1 MSPTRHPKTTE
12 ARQRQAGDGVARGAA
27 AACARALKQ
36 VAGFTLTEALTTVVI
51 VGLVTTIL
59 AGGIGL
65 ATKQYTQQM
74 SNSEA
79 QMLYSSLQK
88 ILDTE
93 LRFVDEFKYDKTS
106 GKVTSFESKHYMAQ
120 QSISNPGTMEPTIY
134 LCTIARMPGDVM
146 VAQEPATPGQLA
158 MASDYGLDKAYN
170 PLLPSAAYN
179 YGLQASVKTFTYNS
193 TGNYFTLNLTISHP
207 DGETVDGQI
216 LVDETFTV
224 RPLNYSQTS
233 SGGSG
238 SGSGE
243 GSGGNGQGGG
253 SGGGATSTIE
263 RIDDIPVKAKPLPE
277 KPGSGTEADFGDQII
292 LQQGDVVLYKGDLYV
307 VIDKKIV
314 INNFNN
320 FKPPTSSNS
329 SYIIVPRG
337 TPALTPD
344 QIELKKTE
352 EWGNQIPKGVV
363 KKEPSSESL
372 FIYAGNKEGWV
383 KIEGV
388 LWS

>member
-12 ARQRQAGDGVARGAA
+12 VRHRQAGDGVARGAA
-27 AACARALKQ
+27 AACVRALKQ
-36 VAGFTLTEALTTVVI
+36 VAGFSLTEALTTVVI

-74 SNSEA
+74 SNAEA

-120 QSISNPGTMEPTIY
+120 QSVSNPGTMEPTIY

-193 TGNYFTLNLTISHP
+193 TGNYFTLNLTISRP

-253 SGGGATSTIE
+253 SFKVFEDGNILKFETDPIICYGNTAPQDIKEGSVITKGGSI
-263 RIDDIPVKAKPLPE
+263 
-277 KPGSGTEADFGDQII
+277 FY
-292 LQQGDVVLYKGDLYV
+292 VVNKKIKKGDDLTGAENAGGNSAELIQVAMDTEKNPPIPHVISASMISDSNPAKIGMLCFDSEGNLY
-307 VIDKKIV
+307 ICTQESAKG
-314 INNFNN
+314 
-320 FKPPTSSNS
+320 P
-329 SYIIVPRG
+329 
-337 TPALTPD
+337 
-344 QIELKKTE
+344 
-352 EWGNQIPKGVV
+352 GNQGHWQLVT
-363 KKEPSSESL
+363 
-372 FIYAGNKEGWV
+372 NNT
-383 KIEGV
+383 
-388 LWS
+388 